1 MNNQNNKTAY
11 ANHNI
16 EKRFL
21 EAAETFHGTFQSFR
35 PFPKA
40 SMQTSYETLP
50 ESLKEKL
57 IQAGEEKL
65 NYSFPVIRATDYMRF
80 KRYGDCVAFE
90 VLYFD
95 KPATTAAVKKVPSTI
110 TIVTLGCACTGH
122 DSA

>member
-21 EAAETFHGTFQSFR
+21 ETAETFHGTFQSFR

-80 KRYGDCVAFE
+80 KRDVFWTIFSMVSIPSVKRLPGSF
-90 VLYFD
+90 
-95 KPATTAAVKKVPSTI
+95 PHTTPI
-110 TIVTLGCACTGH
+110 
-122 DSA
+122 SAIPRS

>member
-1 MNNQNNKTAY
+1 MNIQNNELSHK
-11 ANHNI
+11 NI

-21 EAAETFHGTFQSFR
+21 ETAETFHRTFQSFR

-80 KRYGDCVAFE
+80 KKDGDRAAFE
-90 VLYFD
+90 ALYFAKRNALND
-95 KPATTAAVKKVPSTI
+95 LIQAECLEIGRAHV
-110 TIVTLGCACTGH
+110 
-122 DSA
+122 